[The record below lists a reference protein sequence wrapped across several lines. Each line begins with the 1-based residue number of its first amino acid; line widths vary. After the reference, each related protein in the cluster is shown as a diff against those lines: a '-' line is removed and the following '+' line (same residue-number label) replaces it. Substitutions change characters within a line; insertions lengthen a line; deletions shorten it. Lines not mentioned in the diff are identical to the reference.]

1 MQDNGVTGMVD
12 VGCDRASSLL
22 AVRMAERYG
31 WCWAAVGTHPD
42 SAPEVTDAL
51 LEEYRALSITI
62 GSEIVASGGS
72 DVRGTAIDINENGE
86 LLVRD
91 AAGEVH
97 VLRTGDVSVRGVM
110 GYV

>member
-1 MQDNGVTGMVD
+1 M
-12 VGCDRASSLL
+12 
-22 AVRMAERYG
+22 
-31 WCWAAVGTHPD
+31 
-42 SAPEVTDAL
+42 
-51 LEEYRALSITI
+51 
-62 GSEIVASGGS
+62 ASGGS